1 MVEFDSDTQLVAD
14 VDCTAGGEPLCN
26 DAGVEGFPTL
36 KWGDPSDLQDYNG
49 GRSYEDLK
57 AFAEENLKP
66 LCSIKNI
73 DLCDDE
79 KKALITKYQGMTV
92 EALQEEVSK
101 EEERV
106 QDAEANFEAEVQ
118 KLQEKFE
125 ALTKEKDDAI
135 AGVKASGLG
144 LMKSVMK
151 SKDAPEAKD
160 EL

>member
-1 MVEFDSDTQLVAD
+1 MTHEMLRYVVHDILTDTWP
-14 VDCTAGGEPLCN
+14 CIISFIPL
-26 DAGVEGFPTL
+26 PL
-36 KWGDPSDLQDYNG
+36 
-49 GRSYEDLK
+49 R
-57 AFAEENLKP
+57 P